1 MPPGEIPAINA
12 RTLSLNMITFYWGC
26 GDFTKVFQKF
36 YKGSGKRFYMR
47 KIRST
52 ASMVTNYSEKSNINF
67 AIIKGKLCCILLF
80 FLLQKMMASLITVLL
95 QASLLLRVIYG
106 YSQITKGAGCVLE
119 KYEGGDGTV
128 NISKSNFVFV
138 LFPH

>member
-12 RTLSLNMITFYWGC
+12 RTLSLNMITFYWSC

-80 FLLQKMMASLITVLL
+80 FPMFKFKLLGS
-95 QASLLLRVIYG
+95 IY
-106 YSQITKGAGCVLE
+106 IPTRTE
-119 KYEGGDGTV
+119 KSTFDNACSST
-128 NISKSNFVFV
+128 
-138 LFPH
+138 P